1 MRLPPLIHSLFV
13 CALAAWMT
21 LCCCEKRM
29 LAAEI
34 LGESVTASS
43 SSCCDDDSDKPA
55 CCRSARS
62 HERSR
67 EHDRSCC
74 KDACCMKA
82 AFEAPPMHIGVDAI
96 GVALPLTMTMTMDAD
111 ALVATAFIATLPAFD
126 RSDGE
131 PPPRLGLLTTA
142 RLRV

>member
-1 MRLPPLIHSLFV
+1 
-13 CALAAWMT
+13 
-21 LCCCEKRM
+21 
-29 LAAEI
+29 
-34 LGESVTASS
+34 
-43 SSCCDDDSDKPA
+43 
-55 CCRSARS
+55 
-62 HERSR
+62 
-67 EHDRSCC
+67 
-74 KDACCMKA
+74 MKA

-96 GVALPLTMTMTMDAD
+96 GVALPLTMDAD

>member
-1 MRLPPLIHSLFV
+1 MRLSPLIHSLFV

-29 LAAEI
+29 LVAEV
-34 LGESVTASS
+34 LGETAAASRDA
-43 SSCCDDDSDKPA
+43 CCDDDSDKPA
-55 CCRSARS
+55 CCRTARS
-62 HERSR
+62 NERSR
-67 EHDRSCC
+67 EHDRNCC

-82 AFEAPPMHIGVDAI
+82 AFEAPPMHIDVDAI
-96 GVALPLTMTMTMDAD
+96 GVALPITMDVD
-111 ALVATAFIATLPAFD
+111 ARVASAFVAAQPAFD